1 MKGTNSMF
9 DIIIIGSGP
18 AGLSAAIYA
27 KRANL
32 NVAVAEKEYEGTGQI
47 AESGNVNNYLGL
59 PNINGY
65 DLGEK
70 FREHAVSLDV
80 EFIEK
85 EAVQI
90 EAVQI
95 EAVQNGE
102 KEESEIYRVKF
113 DDDTIA
119 EARALIYTAGA
130 YPRKAGVPGE
140 DEYTGKGVSYCA
152 ICDGAFYKG
161 KTAAVL
167 GGGDTA
173 LDDALYLSDICEK
186 VYLVHRRDSFRGAQ
200 STVELLKQKENV
212 ELVLNET
219 VTEIYGEK
227 KPTGIK
233 LKSGRTLTV
242 DGVFVAYGSV
252 PQSELIKN
260 LVQLDE
266 RGYVV
271 AGEDGI
277 TYAATKNGDHDRS
290 VQPGLYV
297 AGDVRTKTLRQV
309 VTAVSDGANAAT
321 TAAEYLRDINGY
333 KQNI

>member
-70 FREHAVSLDV
+70 FREHAVSLNV

-90 EAVQI
+90 EAVQND
-95 EAVQNGE
+95 ECAA
-102 KEESEIYRVKF
+102 ESAIYRVKF
-113 DDDTIA
+113 DDDTIE

-161 KTAAVL
+161 KTVAVL

-173 LDDALYLSDICEK
+173 LDDALYLADICEK

-233 LKSGRTLTV
+233 LKSGRELAL

-252 PQSELIKN
+252 PQSELLKN

-277 TYAATKNGDHDRS
+277 TYAATKKADADRRI
-290 VQPGLYV
+290 QLGLYV
-297 AGDVRTKTLRQV
+297 AGDVRTKSLRQV

-321 TAAEYLRDINGY
+321 TAAEYLLRDIN
-333 KQNI
+333 

>member
-1 MKGTNSMF
+1 MKGTNSMY

-90 EAVQI
+90 EAVQ
-95 EAVQNGE
+95 N
-102 KEESEIYRVKF
+102 EECAAESAIYRVKF
-113 DDDTIA
+113 DDDTIE

-130 YPRKAGVPGE
+130 YPRKAGVLGE

-161 KTAAVL
+161 KTVAVL

-173 LDDALYLSDICEK
+173 LDDALYLADICEK

-233 LKSGRTLTV
+233 LKSGRELAL

-277 TYAATKNGDHDRS
+277 TYAATKKADAHRRI
-290 VQPGLYV
+290 QPGLYV

-321 TAAEYLRDINGY
+321 TAAEYLLRDIN
-333 KQNI
+333 

>member
-1 MKGTNSMF
+1 MKGTNSMY

-70 FREHAVSLDV
+70 FREHAVSLNV

-85 EAVQI
+85 EAV
-90 EAVQI
+90 EI
-95 EAVQNGE
+95 EAVQNDE
-102 KEESEIYRVKF
+102 CAAESAIYRVKF
-113 DDDTIA
+113 DDDMIE

-161 KTAAVL
+161 KTVAVL

-173 LDDALYLSDICEK
+173 LDDALYLADICEK

-212 ELVLNET
+212 ELVLNEN

-233 LKSGRTLTV
+233 LKSGRELAL

-252 PQSELIKN
+252 PQSKLLKN

-277 TYAATKNGDHDRS
+277 TYAATKKADTDRKI
-290 VQPGLYV
+290 QPGLYV

-321 TAAEYLRDINGY
+321 TAAEYLLRDIN
-333 KQNI
+333 

>member
-1 MKGTNSMF
+1 MKGHDSMY

-70 FREHAVSLDV
+70 FREHAVSLNV

-85 EAVQI
+85 EAV
-90 EAVQI
+90 EI
-95 EAVQNGE
+95 EAVQNDE
-102 KEESEIYRVKF
+102 CAAESAIYRVKF
-113 DDDTIA
+113 DDDTVE
-119 EARALIYTAGA
+119 EASALIYTAGA

-161 KTAAVL
+161 KTVAVL

-173 LDDALYLSDICEK
+173 LDDALYLADICEK

-233 LKSGRTLTV
+233 LKSGRELAL

-277 TYAATKNGDHDRS
+277 TYAAAKKDDTDRRI
-290 VQPGLYV
+290 QPGLYV

-321 TAAEYLRDINGY
+321 TAAEYLLRDIN
-333 KQNI
+333 

>member
-1 MKGTNSMF
+1 MKGTNSMY

-70 FREHAVSLDV
+70 FREHAVSLNV

-85 EAVQI
+85 EAV
-90 EAVQI
+90 EI
-95 EAVQNGE
+95 EAVQNDE
-102 KEESEIYRVKF
+102 CATESAIYRVKF
-113 DDDTIA
+113 DDDTIE

-161 KTAAVL
+161 KTVAVL

-173 LDDALYLSDICEK
+173 LDDALYLADICEK

-233 LKSGRTLTV
+233 LKSGRELAL

-252 PQSELIKN
+252 PQSKLLKN

-277 TYAATKNGDHDRS
+277 TYAAAKKDDTDRRI
-290 VQPGLYV
+290 QPGLYV

-321 TAAEYLRDINGY
+321 TAAEYLLRDIN
-333 KQNI
+333 

>member
-1 MKGTNSMF
+1 MY

-32 NVAVAEKEYEGTGQI
+32 NVAVVEKEYEGTGQI

-85 EAVQI
+85 EAVEI
-90 EAVQI
+90 EKTSGKHQ
-95 EAVQNGE
+95 G
-102 KEESEIYRVKF
+102 YLVKF
-113 DDDTIA
+113 DDDTTA
-119 EARALIYTAGA
+119 ESKTVIYTAGA

-140 DEYTGKGVSYCA
+140 EEYTGKGVSYCA

-200 STVELLKQKENV
+200 STVQLLKQKANV
-212 ELVLNET
+212 EFVLNET
-219 VTEIYGEK
+219 VTEIFGEK
-227 KPTGIK
+227 KPTGIR
-233 LKSGRTLTV
+233 LKSGRELPV
-242 DGVFVAYGSV
+242 DGVFVAYGSE
-252 PQSELIKN
+252 PQSDLVKE

-271 AGEDGI
+271 AGEDG
-277 TYAATKNGDHDRS
+277 ATHTADGSS
-290 VQPGLYV
+290 VQDGFYV
-297 AGDVRTKTLRQV
+297 AGDVRTKALRQV

-321 TAAEYLRDINGY
+321 SAAEFILHGVIG
-333 KQNI
+333 

>member
-1 MKGTNSMF
+1 MKGTNSMY

-70 FREHAVSLDV
+70 FREHAVSLNV

-85 EAVQI
+85 EAV
-90 EAVQI
+90 EI
-95 EAVQNGE
+95 EAVQNDE
-102 KEESEIYRVKF
+102 CAAESAIYRVKF
-113 DDDTIA
+113 DDDTIE

-161 KTAAVL
+161 KTVAVL

-173 LDDALYLSDICEK
+173 LDDALYLADICEK

-233 LKSGRTLTV
+233 LKSGRELAL

-252 PQSELIKN
+252 PQSELLKN

-277 TYAATKNGDHDRS
+277 TYATAKKDDTDRKI
-290 VQPGLYV
+290 QPGLYV

-321 TAAEYLRDINGY
+321 TAAEYLLTGSYN
-333 KQNI
+333 

>member
-1 MKGTNSMF
+1 MKGTNSMY

-65 DLGEK
+65 ELGEK
-70 FREHAVSLDV
+70 FREHAVSLNV

-85 EAVQI
+85 EAV
-90 EAVQI
+90 EI
-95 EAVQNGE
+95 EAVQNDE
-102 KEESEIYRVKF
+102 CAAESAIYRVKF
-113 DDDTIA
+113 DDDTIE

-161 KTAAVL
+161 KTVAVL

-173 LDDALYLSDICEK
+173 LDDALYLADICEK
-186 VYLVHRRDSFRGAQ
+186 VYLVHRRESFRGAQ

-233 LKSGRTLTV
+233 LKSGRELAL

-277 TYAATKNGDHDRS
+277 TYAATKKADADRRI
-290 VQPGLYV
+290 QPGLYV

-321 TAAEYLRDINGY
+321 TAAEYLLRDIN
-333 KQNI
+333 

>member
-1 MKGTNSMF
+1 MKGHDSMY

-85 EAVQI
+85 EAV
-90 EAVQI
+90 EI
-95 EAVQNGE
+95 EAVQN
-102 KEESEIYRVKF
+102 EECAAESAIYRVKF
-113 DDDTIA
+113 DDDTIE

-161 KTAAVL
+161 KTVAVL

-173 LDDALYLSDICEK
+173 LDDALYLADICEK

-233 LKSGRTLTV
+233 LKSGRELAL

-277 TYAATKNGDHDRS
+277 TYAATKKADADRRI
-290 VQPGLYV
+290 QPGLYV

-321 TAAEYLRDINGY
+321 TAAEYLLRDIN
-333 KQNI
+333 

>member
-1 MKGTNSMF
+1 MKGTNSMY

-70 FREHAVSLDV
+70 FREHAVSLNV

-85 EAVQI
+85 EAV
-90 EAVQI
+90 EI
-95 EAVQNGE
+95 EAVQNDE
-102 KEESEIYRVKF
+102 CAAKSAIYRVKV
-113 DDDTIA
+113 DDYTIV

-161 KTAAVL
+161 KTVAVL

-173 LDDALYLSDICEK
+173 LDDALYLADICEK

-233 LKSGRTLTV
+233 LKSGRELAL

-252 PQSELIKN
+252 PQSGLIKN

-271 AGEDGI
+271 AGEDCI
-277 TYAATKNGDHDRS
+277 TYAATKKADADRRI
-290 VQPGLYV
+290 QPGLYV

-321 TAAEYLRDINGY
+321 TAAEYLLRDIN
-333 KQNI
+333 

>member
-1 MKGTNSMF
+1 MKGNNSMY

-85 EAVQI
+85 EAV
-90 EAVQI
+90 EI
-95 EAVQNGE
+95 EAVQNDE
-102 KEESEIYRVKF
+102 CAAESAIYRVKF
-113 DDDTIA
+113 DDDTIE

-161 KTAAVL
+161 KTVAVL

-173 LDDALYLSDICEK
+173 LDDALYLADICDK

-233 LKSGRTLTV
+233 LKSGRELAL

-277 TYAATKNGDHDRS
+277 TYAAAKKDDIDRKI
-290 VQPGLYV
+290 QPGLYV

-321 TAAEYLRDINGY
+321 TAAEYLLRDIN
-333 KQNI
+333 

>member
-1 MKGTNSMF
+1 M
-9 DIIIIGSGP
+9 
-18 AGLSAAIYA
+18 
-27 KRANL
+27 
-32 NVAVAEKEYEGTGQI
+32 
-47 AESGNVNNYLGL
+47 NNYLGL

-90 EAVQI
+90 EAVQ
-95 EAVQNGE
+95 NGE
-102 KEESEIYRVKF
+102 KEESVIYRVKF

-173 LDDALYLSDICEK
+173 LMMHYICPIYVRRSIWFTEETASA
-186 VYLVHRRDSFRGAQ
+186 VHRAQ
-200 STVELLKQKENV
+200 LS
-212 ELVLNET
+212 
-219 VTEIYGEK
+219 
-227 KPTGIK
+227 
-233 LKSGRTLTV
+233 S
-242 DGVFVAYGSV
+242 
-252 PQSELIKN
+252 
-260 LVQLDE
+260 
-266 RGYVV
+266 
-271 AGEDGI
+271 
-277 TYAATKNGDHDRS
+277 
-290 VQPGLYV
+290 
-297 AGDVRTKTLRQV
+297 
-309 VTAVSDGANAAT
+309 
-321 TAAEYLRDINGY
+321 
-333 KQNI
+333 

>member
-90 EAVQI
+90 EAVQ
-95 EAVQNGE
+95 NGE
-102 KEESEIYRVKF
+102 KEESAIYRVKF

-140 DEYTGKGVSYCA
+140 DEYTGKV
-152 ICDGAFYKG
+152 
-161 KTAAVL
+161 
-167 GGGDTA
+167 
-173 LDDALYLSDICEK
+173 
-186 VYLVHRRDSFRGAQ
+186 
-200 STVELLKQKENV
+200 
-212 ELVLNET
+212 
-219 VTEIYGEK
+219 
-227 KPTGIK
+227 
-233 LKSGRTLTV
+233 KSGRTLAV

>member
-1 MKGTNSMF
+1 MKGTNSMY

-70 FREHAVSLDV
+70 FREHAVSLNV

-85 EAVQI
+85 EAV
-90 EAVQI
+90 EI
-95 EAVQNGE
+95 EAVQNDE
-102 KEESEIYRVKF
+102 CAAESAIYRVKF
-113 DDDTIA
+113 DDDTIE

-161 KTAAVL
+161 KTVAVL

-173 LDDALYLSDICEK
+173 LDDALYLADICEK
-186 VYLVHRRDSFRGAQ
+186 VYLVHRRDGFRGAQ

-233 LKSGRTLTV
+233 LKSGRELAL

-277 TYAATKNGDHDRS
+277 TYAAAKKDDTDRKI
-290 VQPGLYV
+290 QPGLYV

-321 TAAEYLRDINGY
+321 TAAEYLLRDIN
-333 KQNI
+333 

>member
-90 EAVQI
+90 EAVQ
-95 EAVQNGE
+95 NGE
-102 KEESEIYRVKF
+102 KEESVIYRVKF

-152 ICDGAFYKG
+152 KERQPQCWAAEIPLWMMHYICPIYVRRSIWFTEE
-161 KTAAVL
+161 TASA
-167 GGGDTA
+167 
-173 LDDALYLSDICEK
+173 
-186 VYLVHRRDSFRGAQ
+186 VHRAQ
-200 STVELLKQKENV
+200 LS
-212 ELVLNET
+212 
-219 VTEIYGEK
+219 
-227 KPTGIK
+227 
-233 LKSGRTLTV
+233 S
-242 DGVFVAYGSV
+242 
-252 PQSELIKN
+252 
-260 LVQLDE
+260 
-266 RGYVV
+266 
-271 AGEDGI
+271 
-277 TYAATKNGDHDRS
+277 
-290 VQPGLYV
+290 
-297 AGDVRTKTLRQV
+297 
-309 VTAVSDGANAAT
+309 
-321 TAAEYLRDINGY
+321 
-333 KQNI
+333 

>member
-1 MKGTNSMF
+1 MY

-32 NVAVAEKEYEGTGQI
+32 NVAVVEKEYEGTGQI

-85 EAVQI
+85 EAVKI
-90 EAVQI
+90 EKTS
-95 EAVQNGE
+95 GE
-102 KEESEIYRVKF
+102 KQGYMVKF

-119 EARALIYTAGA
+119 GSKTVIYTAGA

-140 DEYTGKGVSYCA
+140 EEYTGKGVSYCA

-161 KTAAVL
+161 KTTAVL

-200 STVELLKQKENV
+200 STVELLKQKANV
-212 ELVLNET
+212 EFVLNET
-219 VTEIYGEK
+219 VTEIFGEK
-227 KPTGIK
+227 KPTGLR
-233 LKSGRTLTV
+233 LKSGRELFV
-242 DGVFVAYGSV
+242 DGVFVAYGSA
-252 PQSELIKN
+252 PQSD
-260 LVQLDE
+260 LVKGLVKLDE

-271 AGEDGI
+271 AGESGATHTADGS
-277 TYAATKNGDHDRS
+277 N
-290 VQPGLYV
+290 VQPGFYV
-297 AGDVRTKTLRQV
+297 AGDVRTKALRQV

-321 TAAEYLRDINGY
+321 SAAEYILHGVIG
-333 KQNI
+333 

>member
-1 MKGTNSMF
+1 MKGHDSMY

-85 EAVQI
+85 EAVEI
-90 EAVQI
+90 EV
-95 EAVQNGE
+95 VQNDE
-102 KEESEIYRVKF
+102 CAAESAIYRVKF
-113 DDDTIA
+113 DDDTVA

-161 KTAAVL
+161 KTVAVL

-173 LDDALYLSDICEK
+173 LDDALYLADICEK

-233 LKSGRTLTV
+233 LKSGRELAL

-277 TYAATKNGDHDRS
+277 TYAATKKDDADRRI
-290 VQPGLYV
+290 QPGLYV

-321 TAAEYLRDINGY
+321 TAAEYLLRDIN
-333 KQNI
+333 

>member
-1 MKGTNSMF
+1 MKGTNSMY

-47 AESGNVNNYLGL
+47 AESGNVNNYLGI

-70 FREHAVSLDV
+70 FREHAVSLNV

-85 EAVQI
+85 EAV
-90 EAVQI
+90 EI
-95 EAVQNGE
+95 EAVQNDE
-102 KEESEIYRVKF
+102 CAAEVAIYRVKF
-113 DDDTIA
+113 DDDTIE

-161 KTAAVL
+161 KTVAVL

-173 LDDALYLSDICEK
+173 LDDALYLADICEK
-186 VYLVHRRDSFRGAQ
+186 VYLVHRRESFRGAQ

-233 LKSGRTLTV
+233 LKSGRELAL

-277 TYAATKNGDHDRS
+277 TYAATKKADDDRRI
-290 VQPGLYV
+290 QPGLYV

-321 TAAEYLRDINGY
+321 TAAEYLLRDIN
-333 KQNI
+333 

>member
-1 MKGTNSMF
+1 MKGTNSMY

-70 FREHAVSLDV
+70 FREHAVSLNV

-85 EAVQI
+85 EAV
-90 EAVQI
+90 EI
-95 EAVQNGE
+95 EAVQNDE
-102 KEESEIYRVKF
+102 CAAESAIYRVKF
-113 DDDTIA
+113 DDDMIE

-140 DEYTGKGVSYCA
+140 AEYTGKGVSYCA

-161 KTAAVL
+161 KTVAVL

-173 LDDALYLSDICEK
+173 LDDALYLADICEK

-233 LKSGRTLTV
+233 LKSGRELAL

-252 PQSELIKN
+252 PQSKLIKN

-277 TYAATKNGDHDRS
+277 TYAATKKADDDRRI
-290 VQPGLYV
+290 QPGLYV

-321 TAAEYLRDINGY
+321 TAAEYLLRDTN
-333 KQNI
+333 

>member
-1 MKGTNSMF
+1 MKGTNSMY

-70 FREHAVSLDV
+70 FREHAVSLNV

-85 EAVQI
+85 EAV
-90 EAVQI
+90 EI
-95 EAVQNGE
+95 EAVQNDE
-102 KEESEIYRVKF
+102 CAAESAIYRVKF
-113 DDDTIA
+113 DDDTIE

-161 KTAAVL
+161 KTVAVL

-173 LDDALYLSDICEK
+173 LDDALYLADICEK

-233 LKSGRTLTV
+233 LKSGRELAL

-271 AGEDGI
+271 ADEDGI
-277 TYAATKNGDHDRS
+277 TYAATKKAYADRKI
-290 VQPGLYV
+290 QPGLYV

-321 TAAEYLRDINGY
+321 TAAEYLLTGSYN
-333 KQNI
+333 

>member
-1 MKGTNSMF
+1 MKGTNSMY

-70 FREHAVSLDV
+70 FREHAVSLNV

-85 EAVQI
+85 EAV
-90 EAVQI
+90 EI
-95 EAVQNGE
+95 EAVQN
-102 KEESEIYRVKF
+102 EECAAESAIYRVKF
-113 DDDTIA
+113 DDDTIE

-161 KTAAVL
+161 KTVAVL

-173 LDDALYLSDICEK
+173 LDDALYLADICEK

-233 LKSGRTLTV
+233 LKSGRELAI

-277 TYAATKNGDHDRS
+277 TYATAKKDDTDRKI
-290 VQPGLYV
+290 QPGLYV

-321 TAAEYLRDINGY
+321 TAAEYLLRDIN
-333 KQNI
+333 

>member
-90 EAVQI
+90 E
-95 EAVQNGE
+95 EVQNGE
-102 KEESEIYRVKF
+102 KEESAIYRVKF

-130 YPRKAGVPGE
+130 YPRKQECRERMSIPE
-140 DEYTGKGVSYCA
+140 REYLT
-152 ICDGAFYKG
+152 
-161 KTAAVL
+161 
-167 GGGDTA
+167 
-173 LDDALYLSDICEK
+173 
-186 VYLVHRRDSFRGAQ
+186 AQ
-200 STVELLKQKENV
+200 S
-212 ELVLNET
+212 
-219 VTEIYGEK
+219 VTEHF
-227 KPTGIK
+227 IK
-233 LKSGRTLTV
+233 ERQ
-242 DGVFVAYGSV
+242 
-252 PQSELIKN
+252 PQCWA
-260 LVQLDE
+260 
-266 RGYVV
+266 RRYRFG
-271 AGEDGI
+271 
-277 TYAATKNGDHDRS
+277 
-290 VQPGLYV
+290 
-297 AGDVRTKTLRQV
+297 
-309 VTAVSDGANAAT
+309 
-321 TAAEYLRDINGY
+321 
-333 KQNI
+333 

>member
-1 MKGTNSMF
+1 MKGNNSMY

-85 EAVQI
+85 EAV
-90 EAVQI
+90 EI
-95 EAVQNGE
+95 EAVQNDE
-102 KEESEIYRVKF
+102 CAAESAIYRVKF
-113 DDDTIA
+113 DDDTIE

-161 KTAAVL
+161 KTVAVL

-173 LDDALYLSDICEK
+173 VDDALYLADICEK

-233 LKSGRTLTV
+233 LKSGRELAL

-277 TYAATKNGDHDRS
+277 TYAAIKKADADRRI
-290 VQPGLYV
+290 QPGLYV

-321 TAAEYLRDINGY
+321 TAAEYLLRDIN
-333 KQNI
+333 

>member
-1 MKGTNSMF
+1 MY

-47 AESGNVNNYLGL
+47 AESGNVNNYLGF

-70 FREHAVSLDV
+70 FREHAVSLNV

-85 EAVQI
+85 EAVEI
-90 EAVQI
+90 A
-95 EAVQNGE
+95 AVQNDE
-102 KEESEIYRVKF
+102 CAAESAIYRVKF
-113 DDDTIA
+113 DDDTIE

-161 KTAAVL
+161 KTVAVL

-233 LKSGRTLTV
+233 LKSGRTLAV

-277 TYAATKNGDHDRS
+277 TYATAKKDDTDRKI
-290 VQPGLYV
+290 QLGLYV

-321 TAAEYLRDINGY
+321 TAAEYLLRDIN
-333 KQNI
+333 

>member
-1 MKGTNSMF
+1 MKGTNSMY

-70 FREHAVSLDV
+70 FREHAVSLNV

-85 EAVQI
+85 EAV
-90 EAVQI
+90 EI
-95 EAVQNGE
+95 EAVQNDE
-102 KEESEIYRVKF
+102 CAAESAIYRVKF
-113 DDDTIA
+113 DDDTVA

-161 KTAAVL
+161 KTVAVL

-173 LDDALYLSDICEK
+173 LDDALYLADICEK

-233 LKSGRTLTV
+233 LKSGRELAL

-252 PQSELIKN
+252 PQSKLLKN

-277 TYAATKNGDHDRS
+277 TYAAIKKADADRRI
-290 VQPGLYV
+290 QPGLYV

-321 TAAEYLRDINGY
+321 TAAEYLLRDIN
-333 KQNI
+333 

>member
-1 MKGTNSMF
+1 MKGTNSMY

-70 FREHAVSLDV
+70 FREHAVSLNV

-90 EAVQI
+90 EAVQND
-95 EAVQNGE
+95 EYAA
-102 KEESEIYRVKF
+102 ESAIYRVKF
-113 DDDTIA
+113 DDDTIE

-161 KTAAVL
+161 KTVAVL

-173 LDDALYLSDICEK
+173 LDDALYLADICEK
-186 VYLVHRRDSFRGAQ
+186 VYLVHRRESFRGAQ

-233 LKSGRTLTV
+233 LKSGRELAL

-277 TYAATKNGDHDRS
+277 TYAATKKADADRRI
-290 VQPGLYV
+290 QTGLYV

-321 TAAEYLRDINGY
+321 TAAEYLLRDIN
-333 KQNI
+333 

>member
-1 MKGTNSMF
+1 MENLY
-9 DIIIIGSGP
+9 DVIIIGSGP

-27 KRANL
+27 KRAKLSSLTIEANFASGGQVLNTYEVDNYPGLPGISGMDLGSTLRAHAEKMGAEFSRERVKELVLDEEIKIVRTRKNEYHARTVILATGAEHRAL
-32 NVAVAEKEYEGTGQI
+32 NV
-47 AESGNVNNYLGL
+47 
-59 PNINGY
+59 P
-65 DLGEK
+65 
-70 FREHAVSLDV
+70 
-80 EFIEK
+80 
-85 EAVQI
+85 
-90 EAVQI
+90 
-95 EAVQNGE
+95 GE
-102 KEESEIYRVKF
+102 KELS
-113 DDDTIA
+113 
-119 EARALIYTAGA
+119 GM
-130 YPRKAGVPGE
+130 
-140 DEYTGKGVSYCA
+140 GVSYCA
-152 ICDGAFYKG
+152 TCDGAFYKG

-233 LKSGRTLTV
+233 LKSGRTLAV

>member
-1 MKGTNSMF
+1 MKGTNSMY

-70 FREHAVSLDV
+70 FREHAVSLNV

-85 EAVQI
+85 EAV
-90 EAVQI
+90 EI
-95 EAVQNGE
+95 EAVQNDE
-102 KEESEIYRVKF
+102 CAAESAIYRVKF
-113 DDDTIA
+113 DDDTIE

-161 KTAAVL
+161 KTVAVL

-173 LDDALYLSDICEK
+173 LDDALYLADICEK

-233 LKSGRTLTV
+233 LKSGRELAL

-271 AGEDGI
+271 AGEDCI
-277 TYAATKNGDHDRS
+277 TYAATKKADADRRI
-290 VQPGLYV
+290 QPGLYV

-321 TAAEYLRDINGY
+321 TAAEYLLRDIN
-333 KQNI
+333 

>member
-70 FREHAVSLDV
+70 FREHVVSLNV

-85 EAVQI
+85 EAVEI
-90 EAVQI
+90 A
-95 EAVQNGE
+95 AVQNDE
-102 KEESEIYRVKF
+102 CAEESAIYRVKF

-161 KTAAVL
+161 KTVAVL

-173 LDDALYLSDICEK
+173 LDDALYLADICEK

-233 LKSGRTLTV
+233 LKSGRELAI

-277 TYAATKNGDHDRS
+277 TYAAIKKADADRRI
-290 VQPGLYV
+290 QPGLYV

>member
-1 MKGTNSMF
+1 MKGHDSMY

-85 EAVQI
+85 EAVEI
-90 EAVQI
+90 EV
-95 EAVQNGE
+95 VQNDE
-102 KEESEIYRVKF
+102 CAAESAIYRVKF
-113 DDDTIA
+113 DDDTVA

-161 KTAAVL
+161 KTVAVL

-173 LDDALYLSDICEK
+173 LDDALYLADICEK

-233 LKSGRTLTV
+233 LKSGRELAL

-252 PQSELIKN
+252 PQSELLKN

-277 TYAATKNGDHDRS
+277 TYAATKKADDDRRI
-290 VQPGLYV
+290 QPGLYV

-321 TAAEYLRDINGY
+321 TAAEYLLRDIN
-333 KQNI
+333 

>member
-1 MKGTNSMF
+1 MKGTNSMY

-47 AESGNVNNYLGL
+47 AESGNVNNYLGF

-70 FREHAVSLDV
+70 FREHAVSLNV

-85 EAVQI
+85 EAV
-90 EAVQI
+90 EI
-95 EAVQNGE
+95 EAVQN
-102 KEESEIYRVKF
+102 EECAAESAIYRVKF
-113 DDDTIA
+113 DDDTIE
-119 EARALIYTAGA
+119 EARTLIYTAGA

-161 KTAAVL
+161 KTVAVL

-173 LDDALYLSDICEK
+173 LDDALYLADICDK

-233 LKSGRTLTV
+233 LKSGRELALE
-242 DGVFVAYGSV
+242 GVFVAYGSV

-277 TYAATKNGDHDRS
+277 TYAATKKADADRRI
-290 VQPGLYV
+290 QPGLYV

-321 TAAEYLRDINGY
+321 TAAEYLLRDIN
-333 KQNI
+333 

>member
-1 MKGTNSMF
+1 MKGTNSMY

-70 FREHAVSLDV
+70 FREHAVSLNV

-85 EAVQI
+85 EAV
-90 EAVQI
+90 EI
-95 EAVQNGE
+95 EAVQNDE
-102 KEESEIYRVKF
+102 CAAESAIYRVKF
-113 DDDTIA
+113 DDDTIE

-161 KTAAVL
+161 KTVAVL

-173 LDDALYLSDICEK
+173 LDDALYLADICDK

-233 LKSGRTLTV
+233 LKSGRELAL

-277 TYAATKNGDHDRS
+277 TYAAAKKDDTNRKI
-290 VQPGLYV
+290 QPGLYV

-321 TAAEYLRDINGY
+321 TAAEYLLRDIN
-333 KQNI
+333 

>member
-1 MKGTNSMF
+1 MKGNNSMF

-70 FREHAVSLDV
+70 FREHAVSLNV

-85 EAVQI
+85 EAV
-90 EAVQI
+90 EI
-95 EAVQNGE
+95 EAVQN
-102 KEESEIYRVKF
+102 EECAAESAIYRVKF
-113 DDDTIA
+113 DDDTIE

-161 KTAAVL
+161 KTVAVL

-173 LDDALYLSDICEK
+173 LDDALYLADICEK

-233 LKSGRTLTV
+233 LKSGRELAL

-277 TYAATKNGDHDRS
+277 TYAAAKKDDTDRKI
-290 VQPGLYV
+290 QPGLYV

-321 TAAEYLRDINGY
+321 TAAEYLLRDIN
-333 KQNI
+333 

>member
-1 MKGTNSMF
+1 MKGHDSMY

-70 FREHAVSLDV
+70 FREHAVSLNV

-85 EAVQI
+85 EAV
-90 EAVQI
+90 EI
-95 EAVQNGE
+95 EAVQNDE
-102 KEESEIYRVKF
+102 CAAESAIYRVKF

-161 KTAAVL
+161 KTVAVL

-173 LDDALYLSDICEK
+173 LDDALYLADICEK
-186 VYLVHRRDSFRGAQ
+186 VYLVHRRESFRGAQ

-233 LKSGRTLTV
+233 LKSGRELAL

-277 TYAATKNGDHDRS
+277 TYAATKKADADRRI
-290 VQPGLYV
+290 QPGLYV

-321 TAAEYLRDINGY
+321 TAAEYLLRDIN
-333 KQNI
+333 

>member
-1 MKGTNSMF
+1 MKGTDSMY

-90 EAVQI
+90 EAVQ
-95 EAVQNGE
+95 NGE
-102 KEESEIYRVKF
+102 KEESAIYRVKF

-152 ICDGAFYKG
+152 ICDGAFYKD
-161 KTAAVL
+161 KTVAVI

-173 LDDALYLSDICEK
+173 LGDAMYLSRMAKK
-186 VYLVHRRDSFRGAQ
+186 VYLVHRRQEFRANQ
-200 STVELLKQKENV
+200 ALQTAVQQNAAI
-212 ELVLNET
+212 ELVLDAVPT
-219 VTEIYGEK
+219 AVLGEK
-227 KPTGIK
+227 RVDHLELLQNGASK
-233 LKSGRTLTV
+233 TLPV
-242 DGVFVAYGSV
+242 DGVFVAIGSI
-252 PQSELIKN
+252 PNTDFLGDLCK
-260 LVQLDE
+260 LDE
-266 RGYVV
+266 SGYILADETGV
-271 AGEDGI
+271 
-277 TYAATKNGDHDRS
+277 TTT
-290 VQPGLYV
+290 PGV
-297 AGDVRTKTLRQV
+297 FAAGDVRTTPLRQV
-309 VTAVSDGANAAT
+309 VTAVADGANCVQSI
-321 TAAEYLRDINGY
+321 EQYFRKGNG
-333 KQNI
+333 